1 MVSSAVVV
9 TVHLEHL
16 RHNLRALRM
25 RRPLLMPVIK
35 ADAYGH
41 GVEAVARVL
50 AEEGIDHMAVGTVE
64 EGALLRSKGHDAF
77 LLALLGPTCDADAA
91 LAAACRVA
99 PLVHDAESLARC
111 AAQVRRVAPAS
122 PLPVAVKFDTGMSR
136 LGFPAEDAPAVAEWL
151 RGAPEVEPVLVMS
164 HLAASDDPGYD
175 AFTREQVA
183 RFGRAAAAMR
193 AVFPGIKTSLTNS
206 PGLLVWPDCAGDLAR
221 PGLAL
226 YGGNPL
232 HGTERAELGAGLL
245 PVMEV
250 TAPVLS
256 VREVARG
263 APVGYGC
270 AFRAPRAMRVAVV
283 GAGYADGYPRAV
295 SNRAAVVIR
304 GERAPIVGR
313 VCMQMCMADVTRIPE
328 AAPGDAACL
337 LGGRGPHAVR
347 PEELAHWWGTVP
359 YEVFCMLGRNRRRAS
374 DPSENGRHRRL
385 LPGVPRESW

>member
-1 MVSSAVVV
+1 
-9 TVHLEHL
+9 
-16 RHNLRALRM
+16 M

-50 AEEGIDHMAVGTVE
+50 AEEGVGHMAVGTVE
-64 EGALLRSKGHDAF
+64 EGALLRSRGHDAF

-91 LAAACRVA
+91 LAVARRVT

-111 AAQVRRVAPAS
+111 AAQARFAAS

-136 LGFPAEDAPAVAEWL
+136 LGFPTEDAPAVAEWL
-151 RGAPEVEPVLVMS
+151 GGLPEVEPVLVMS
-164 HLAASDDPGYD
+164 HLAASDNPGYD
-175 AFTREQVA
+175 AFTREQAA
-183 RFGRAAAAMR
+183 RFRRAADALR

-206 PGLLVWPDCAGDLAR
+206 PGLLVWPDFAGDLAR

-256 VREVARG
+256 IREVAEG
-263 APVGYGC
+263 DPVGYNC
-270 AFRAPRAMRVAVV
+270 AFRASRAMRVAVV

-304 GERAPIVGR
+304 GARAPIVGR
-313 VCMQMCMADVTRIPE
+313 ICMQMCMVDVTRIPD

-337 LGGRGPHAVR
+337 LGGRGTHAVR

-359 YEVFCMLGRNRRRAS
+359 YEVFCMLGRNRRCPGG
-374 DPSENGRHRRL
+374 PSENC
-385 LPGVPRESW
+385 